1 MTFDNL
7 DDILMAPNPISDA
20 KDIGEGI
27 SSDEYLAQ
35 AEGVKRGN
43 PNYVMSGSDLME
55 FANCP
60 RRWLNGYKDEET
72 KSTEWGSLLDGFLMD
87 RGALGDR
94 YIILPATYVNDKGET
109 KPWNWNANVC
119 KDWRKEYNPTGSREE
134 VKHEVFFSAKGA
146 ADLILAD
153 PQLYELFKSS
163 RKQVML
169 TGVYE
174 DKETGIRVPVKA
186 LLDLVPPS
194 DFLADLK
201 SCNSAH
207 PRAWKK
213 HVFNYNYH
221 VQAARHL
228 DLWNAASGEQRNEFR
243 HILQESIHPF
253 EVAKRFLSQEFIA
266 LGRQRYIGAL
276 KRYAKCLQTGEFP
289 GYDQPESSADL
300 VIDGWLMTA
309 PEAWMIGL

>member
-7 DDILMAPNPISDA
+7 DDAMLAPNPISQA
-20 KDIGEGI
+20 KIVGDGVPCET
-27 SSDEYLAQ
+27 YLSQ
-35 AEGVKRGN
+35 PDGVKRGD
-43 PNYVMSGSDLME
+43 PRYVMNGADLME
-55 FANCP
+55 FALCP
-60 RRWLNGYKDEET
+60 HRWVNGYSDEG
-72 KSTEWGSLLDGFLMD
+72 SSATEWGSLLDCLLMD
-87 RGALGDR
+87 KAALAER
-94 YIILPATYVNDKGET
+94 FLVLPETYVNDDGEE
-109 KPWNWNANVC
+109 KPWNFNAKVC
-119 KDWRKEYNPTGSREE
+119 KAWRLEKNPKGTRTEI
-134 VKHEVFFSAKGA
+134 KHEVFWSAKDA
-146 ADLILAD
+146 AELILAD
-153 PQLYELFKSS
+153 PQLAELFESS

-174 DKETGIRVPVKA
+174 DKETGVRVPVKA
-186 LLDLVPPS
+186 LLDLVPPA

-207 PRAWKK
+207 PRAWRK

-276 KRYAKCLQTGEFP
+276 KRYAKCLSTNDWP
-289 GYDQPESSADL
+289 GYDTPESSADML
-300 VIDGWLMTA
+300 IDGWLMCA
-309 PEAWMIGL
+309 PEAWMIGQ